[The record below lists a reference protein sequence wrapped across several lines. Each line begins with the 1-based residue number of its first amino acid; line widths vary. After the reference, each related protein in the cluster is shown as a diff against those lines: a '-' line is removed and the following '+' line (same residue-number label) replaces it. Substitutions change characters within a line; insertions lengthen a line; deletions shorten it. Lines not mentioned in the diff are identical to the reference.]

1 MAGGENIERL
11 SGGWKLSLWGSHDHR
26 DIVAATGRR
35 VVCLNKGRIS
45 NNVTQIPYCGQRN
58 CERDR
63 T

>member
-11 SGGWKLSLWGSHDHR
+11 SGGWKLSLWGSHDR

-45 NNVTQIPYCGQRN
+45 NNVAQIPYRGHSN
-58 CERDR
+58 GERDR